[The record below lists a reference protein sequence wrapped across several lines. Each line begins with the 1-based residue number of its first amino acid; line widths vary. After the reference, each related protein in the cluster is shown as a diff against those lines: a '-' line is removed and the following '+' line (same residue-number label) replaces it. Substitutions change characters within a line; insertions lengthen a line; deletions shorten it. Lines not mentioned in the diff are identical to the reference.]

1 MSLRRLFSTTRQVRA
16 FPLAVSDLLAR
27 HSIDT
32 RVGDFEADANEP
44 IIDHL
49 RRRSLI
55 ETVVN
60 EDHLARL
67 AREKTLGLYCG
78 ADPTAKS
85 LHLGNLLPLMVLL
98 HFNLRGHSITA
109 LVGGATGTVGDPS
122 GKTTERAQMEQ
133 QERLD
138 NVARIEAQFEQF
150 FSNGRRYAASRNHL
164 LDRRHGE
171 VAVRN
176 NHDWWKD
183 MGFLEFLARYGRF
196 IRVNQML
203 SRESIRS
210 RLDSEQGIGFNE
222 FTYQLLQAYDFYY
235 LNENHGVD
243 VQVGGNDQY
252 GNIVAGLDLIDRL
265 HPGERKKAFGVT
277 VPLLTTANGVKFG
290 KSAGN
295 AVFIDKSL
303 TPSFQL
309 YQFLYNTLDE
319 DVAKLLY
326 KFSLLP
332 TALIERVCE
341 FHRHNR
347 ALRLGQRLLAVEL
360 CDLLHGDG
368 EGRANMVISDALY
381 EDTEL
386 DVDEVLAAF
395 RRQNMI
401 TAVGKEELASVGDLL
416 HRKLAGVSKKE
427 IKRLLAGGAVS
438 VGKQRVKLS
447 RWDDPVDRSLVVDGR
462 LLLIRTGKQVHVF
475 EVK

>member
-1 MSLRRLFSTTRQVRA
+1 MSLTRLFSTTRQVRA
-16 FPLAVSDLLAR
+16 FPLAVKELLAR
-27 HSIDT
+27 HSIDA
-32 RVGDFEADANEP
+32 RPGDFEADANEP

-60 EDHLARL
+60 EDQLARL

-138 NVARIEAQFEQF
+138 NVARIQAQFEQF
-150 FSNGRRYAASRNHL
+150 FRNGRRYAASRNHV
-164 LDRRHGE
+164 LDRPHGE

-176 NHDWWKD
+176 NYDWWKD

-203 SRESIRS
+203 SRDSIRS

-235 LNENHGVD
+235 LNKNHGID

-252 GNIVAGLDLIDRL
+252 GNIVAGLDLIDRM
-265 HPGERKKAFGVT
+265 HPGEKKKAFGVT

-295 AVFIDKSL
+295 AVFIDKNL

-319 DVAKLLY
+319 DVPKLLY

-332 TALIERVCE
+332 TALIERVCD
-341 FHRHNR
+341 FHRQNR
-347 ALRLGQRLLAVEL
+347 ALRLGQRLLAVEM
-360 CDLLHGDG
+360 CDFLHGDG
-368 EGRANMVISDALY
+368 EGRANLVISDALY

-401 TAVGKEELASVGDLL
+401 TAVCEEELASVGDLL

-447 RWDDPVDRSLVVDGR
+447 RWDDPVDRTLVLDGR

>member
-1 MSLRRLFSTTRQVRA
+1 MFGTYVLDT
-16 FPLAVSDLLAR
+16 AVFHDAAGADVS
-27 HSIDT
+27 
-32 RVGDFEADANEP
+32 ADANEP

-60 EDHLARL
+60 EDQLARL
-67 AREKTLGLYCG
+67 AREKALGLYCG

-98 HFNLRGHSITA
+98 HFNLRGHNITA

-133 QERLD
+133 HERLD
-138 NVARIEAQFEQF
+138 NVARIQAQFEHF
-150 FSNGRRYAASRNHL
+150 FRSGRRYAASRNRL
-164 LDRRHGE
+164 LGSSHGA
-171 VAVRN
+171 VSVRN
-176 NHDWWKD
+176 NFDWWKD
-183 MGFLEFLARYGRF
+183 MGFLEFLAKYGRF
-196 IRVNQML
+196 VRVNQML
-203 SRESIRS
+203 SRDSVKS
-210 RLDSEQGIGFNE
+210 RLESEHGIGFNE
-222 FTYQLLQAYDFYY
+222 FSYQLLQAYDFYY
-235 LNENHGVD
+235 LNKNHGVD

-252 GNIVAGLDLIDRL
+252 GNIVAGLDLIDRM
-265 HPGERKKAFGVT
+265 HPGAKKKAFGAT

-295 AVFIDKSL
+295 AVFIDSSL

-319 DVAKLLY
+319 DVPKLLY

-332 TALIERVCE
+332 AALIGRICNY
-341 FHRHNR
+341 HRQNP
-347 ALRLGQRLLAVEL
+347 ALRLGQRVLAVEM

-368 EGRANMVISDALY
+368 EGRANLVISDALY
-381 EDTEL
+381 GDADV

-401 TAVGKEELASVGDLL
+401 TAVREAELASVGDLL
-416 HRKLAGVSKKE
+416 HRKLPGVSKKE

-438 VGKQRVKLS
+438 VGKQRVRLS
-447 RWDDPVDRSLVVDGR
+447 RWDDAVDKSLVVDGR
-462 LLLIRTGKQVHVF
+462 LLLIRTGKHVHVF